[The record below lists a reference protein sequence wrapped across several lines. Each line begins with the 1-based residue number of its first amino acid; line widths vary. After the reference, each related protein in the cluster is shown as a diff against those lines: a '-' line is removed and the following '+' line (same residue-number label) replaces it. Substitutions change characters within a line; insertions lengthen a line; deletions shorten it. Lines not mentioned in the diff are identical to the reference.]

1 MDNINL
7 SGFPLIFPKLTAYLI
22 NKGVSIQVTG
32 KMGSDYRLNEVIIRA
47 LLSSEWESFPDVSY
61 YDKKQQRWN
70 EYTFESTEAEICLG
84 RQGVIHY
91 SKQMY
96 RLQDERGLLALCD
109 FLRLYSNGE
118 FTTTLNSGDYA
129 NHSLPTP

>member
-1 MDNINL
+1 MDKINL

-22 NKGVSIQVTG
+22 SNGVSIQVTG
-32 KMGSDYRLNEVIIRA
+32 KMGSDYRLNEVIIKA
-47 LLSSEWESFPDVSY
+47 LLSSEWESLPDVAY
-61 YDKKQQRWN
+61 YDKRQQRWN
-70 EYTFESTEAEICLG
+70 EHTFESTEAEIHLG

-118 FTTTLNSGDYA
+118 FTTTLNSG
-129 NHSLPTP
+129 NHSNLSLPTP